1 MRLSRP
7 SLAVAAVVAL
17 APAAC
22 VQNEI
27 PEADLEQQALL
38 DVKGY
43 VAAELDALH
52 EAAVAIQERA
62 PAPDADGWNHAD
74 DAAAIEEMRASWRDA
89 RRAYEHVE
97 GAIAV
102 LFADLDASTD
112 ERYDGFI
119 AAGADDDLFD
129 GDGVTGVHAIE
140 RILWSNEI
148 PAHVVEFESGL
159 PGYVEART
167 PVTAEEARKFKEE
180 LCQRLVDDTA
190 AMVDGFRPLALDN
203 ATAYRGVIGSILEQH
218 EKVSFAGSGEDES
231 RYAQATLLDMRANLD
246 GGEEIFGFFEP
257 LLESK
262 GDEGTSVKNDVRAR
276 FGALRAS
283 YDDIDGDA
291 IPEVPATWNPDAPS
305 EADSNSPYGKL
316 FLFIAAETDV
326 EVPTSL
332 VSRMLAG
339 ADLLEIPLLPE

>member
-1 MRLSRP
+1 
-7 SLAVAAVVAL
+7 
-17 APAAC
+17 
-22 VQNEI
+22 
-27 PEADLEQQALL
+27 
-38 DVKGY
+38 
-43 VAAELDALH
+43 
-52 EAAVAIQERA
+52 
-62 PAPDADGWNHAD
+62 
-74 DAAAIEEMRASWRDA
+74 
-89 RRAYEHVE
+89 
-97 GAIAV
+97 
-102 LFADLDASTD
+102 
-112 ERYDGFI
+112 
-119 AAGADDDLFD
+119 
-129 GDGVTGVHAIE
+129 
-140 RILWSNEI
+140 
-148 PAHVVEFESGL
+148 
-159 PGYVEART
+159 
-167 PVTAEEARKFKEE
+167 
-180 LCQRLVDDTA
+180 
-190 AMVDGFRPLALDN
+190 MVDGFRPLALDN